1 MSVEAE
7 GSVTGVFARFREGDR
22 EAADQLWHQYFPRL
36 IALAR
41 HTLSGRR
48 QQAADAD
55 DAVQSAFVSFWQRA
69 QRNGFSGP
77 LHRDNLWNL
86 LGVITV
92 RKALKHQERERAQKR
107 GGGRVLNEVE
117 LAGHDENRPLPL
129 AEAMSELPAHEFD
142 LFCEELLLM
151 LDDEPRRIALLR
163 LLGHGT
169 AEIAA
174 ALDCTERKV
183 QRKINLVRMR
193 WEREFAP

>member
-1 MSVEAE
+1 MPVEAE
-7 GSVTGVFARFREGDR
+7 GSVTGVFTRFRAGDR
-22 EAADQLWHQYFPRL
+22 EAASQLWRQYFPRL

-41 HTLSGRR
+41 HTLSGRP

-69 QRNGFSGP
+69 QRDGFSGP
-77 LHRDNLWNL
+77 LHRENLWNL

-92 RKALKHQERERAQKR
+92 RKALKRQERERAQKR
-107 GGGRVLNEVE
+107 GGGRVLNEAGP
-117 LAGHDENRPLPL
+117 AGHDDRPSPL
-129 AEAMSELPAHEFD
+129 TQALGELPAHEFD

-151 LDDEPRRIALLR
+151 LDDESRRIALLR

-174 ALDCTERKV
+174 ALDCTQRRV
-183 QRKINLVRMR
+183 QRKLNLVRLR
-193 WEREFAP
+193 WEREFVP

>member
-1 MSVEAE
+1 
-7 GSVTGVFARFREGDR
+7 VTGVFARFRAGDR
-22 EAADQLWHQYFPRL
+22 EAAGQLWRQYFPRL

-41 HTLSGRR
+41 HTLSGRP

-69 QRNGFSGP
+69 QRDGFSGP
-77 LHRDNLWNL
+77 LHRENLWNL

-92 RKALKHQERERAQKR
+92 RKALKHQERERAKKR
-107 GGGRVLNEVE
+107 GGGRVLNDAGP
-117 LAGHDENRPLPL
+117 AGHAENCSLQL
-129 AEAMSELPAHEFD
+129 AQALGELPAHEFD

-174 ALDCTERKV
+174 ALDCTQRRV
-183 QRKINLVRMR
+183 QRKLNLVRLR